1 MLTEIHVRLGHQFKQ
16 FHVKSVHIQNDT
28 CIFKYIPYSQA
39 TEMNAAVVIV
49 NVVDNVNRISNNS
62 ELILFI
68 YELYSQRTTLCVDI
82 VSKQKLVFTVT
93 RH

>member
-1 MLTEIHVRLGHQFKQ
+1 
-16 FHVKSVHIQNDT
+16 
-28 CIFKYIPYSQA
+28 
-39 TEMNAAVVIV
+39 MNAAVVIV

-68 YELYSQRTTLCVDI
+68 YELYSQNTTLCVDI